1 MKFVKSVGSNVPTM
15 KMRLSW
21 NRK

>member
-1 MKFVKSVGSNVPTM
+1 MKFAQSVGSTVPTM

-21 NRK
+21 NLK